1 MSLLSKYVF
10 TGPGLLQGID
20 FTLNTSS
27 TQTGFLE
34 LVSGASN
41 MLTLLRPD
49 GEITVEIGPQL
60 NTSST
65 LQQIDGQLNAA
76 GATRT
81 SSVRAR
87 MIPWIE
93 VPYFSQTPAS
103 HKPLDML
110 IDVNFDFF
118 IETPWYCSNVNGTI
132 SFFLFFALDNQ
143 GHLHARADGD
153 WFQYNGGGPFCTGA
167 IDSMLTP
174 ALNKARVN
182 FVQPLL
188 DKLIAPAA
196 GVPFSVIYI
205 MPSNGTRVLGVQPQN
220 ATLVATLGLVPKV

>member
-1 MSLLSKYVF
+1 MSLKSKYVF

-20 FTLNTSS
+20 TLFNMSS
-27 TQTGFLE
+27 TQQGFQE
-34 LVSGASN
+34 IVSGASN

-49 GEITVEIGPQL
+49 GEVTVEIGPQL
-60 NTSST
+60 NSASV
-65 LQQIDGQLNAA
+65 LQQVDSQLKAA
-76 GATRT
+76 GASRT
-81 SSVRAR
+81 SPIRAR

-93 VPYFSQTPAS
+93 VPYFDQTPAS

-132 SFFLFFALDNQ
+132 SFFLFFALDSK
-143 GHLHARADGD
+143 GHLQARADGD
-153 WFQYNGGGPFCTGA
+153 WFQYSGGGLICTGA
-167 IDSMLTP
+167 IDSILTS
-174 ALNKARVN
+174 ALNKARTS

-196 GVPFSVIYI
+196 GIAFSVIYI
-205 MPSNGTRVLGVQPQN
+205 MPSNGSRILGVQIQN
-220 ATLVATLGLVPKV
+220 ATLAATLGLVPKL